1 MLNRLKF
8 YMAGLALAVGLAACG
23 GGGGGSGGTTGS
35 AASSAMPAGNVASVV
50 QGTVTGFGSVVVDG
64 DHLNEAGATVDVQ
77 GLAGLANQAGLSTD
91 VQLGQRVEVDLDTNG
106 NALAIHIQP
115 EVIGTV
121 SAIDATNQTI
131 TVNTVLIQTN
141 ADATKGPVTVYAGY
155 AKFSD
160 IQAND
165 RVEVHGVP
173 SVDANGHI
181 SVLAT
186 RIQQAPLSN
195 AVLVTGTVSNLNGLQ
210 FALAGLNVDAT
221 GASLLPAGATLA
233 NGERVTVHSNGP
245 AVNGTLTA
253 DSVRVRKQMSAA
265 TTLKIAGVV
274 SMYDST
280 TNTFVVGGTK
290 VDATTAKV
298 TPASQAIAN
307 DEYAIVV
314 GSYDATSG
322 TLKADTVRIHGP
334 STMEKVALAGTV
346 TDFVDAS
353 NFKVRGVLVDAS
365 GSGVKFNGGTV
376 TTLANNVFVAIQGD
390 IDNGVVV
397 ASMVSFLPIPMSGVL
412 DIVGSVASYDSG
424 TGTLTLNLRNG
435 KTFTAMVASDATF
448 LPAGKTAADLV
459 ANAYVRLHGSTTN
472 GTFTAAQV
480 MILPTPGNGAF
491 ETVGVVSN
499 VQPASGTPMSFQL
512 NDRTFNIGTGVTVPS
527 EFANG
532 SLARVTFTVSHGVYT
547 VTSITLDPWHIT
559 PKTVITGPLWSG
571 SNR

>member
-1 MLNRLKF
+1 MLNRLKLF
-8 YMAGLALAVGLAACG
+8 VAGAALAAGLAACG
-23 GGGGGSGGTTGS
+23 GGGGGGTTGS
-35 AASSAMPAGNVASVV
+35 ASTSAMPAGNVTSVV

-64 DHLNEAGATVDVQ
+64 DHLNEAGAAIDIQ
-77 GLAGLANQAGLSTD
+77 GLAGLANQSGLSTD
-91 VQLGQRVEVDLDTNG
+91 VQLGQRVEVDLDPNG

-115 EVIGTV
+115 ELIGTV

-131 TVNTVLIQTN
+131 TVNSVLVQTN
-141 ADATKGPVTVYAGY
+141 TDATKGPVTVYAGY
-155 AKFSD
+155 SKFSD

-173 SVDANGHI
+173 SVDASGHL
-181 SVLAT
+181 SVVAT

-195 AVLVTGTVSNLNGLQ
+195 AVLVTGTVSNLNAMQ
-210 FALAGLNVDAT
+210 FTLAGLNIDAT
-221 GASLLPAGATLA
+221 GASILPAGAALA

-253 DSVRVRKQMSAA
+253 DSVRVRKRTASA

-274 SMYDST
+274 SAYDAT
-280 TNTFVVGGTK
+280 AGTFVVGGTK
-290 VDATTAKV
+290 VDATAAKV
-298 TPASQAIAN
+298 TPASRVIAD

-314 GSYDATSG
+314 GSYDAASS

-346 TDFVDAS
+346 TDFVDPS

-365 GSGVKFNGGTV
+365 GTGVKFNGGTAS
-376 TTLANNVFVAIQGD
+376 TLANNVFVVIQGD
-390 IDNGVVV
+390 VGNGVVV
-397 ASMVSFLPIPMSGVL
+397 ASMVSFLPVPMSGVL
-412 DIVGSVASYDSG
+412 DVVGLVSSYDSG
-424 TGTLTLNLRNG
+424 TGTLTLDLRNG
-435 KTFTAMVASDATF
+435 KTFTAMIATDATF

-459 ANAYVRLHGSTTN
+459 QNAYVRLHGTTTN
-472 GTFTAAQV
+472 GTYTATQV
-480 MILPTPGNGAF
+480 MILPTPGGGAF
-491 ETVGVVSN
+491 ETVGVVGN
-499 VQPASGTPMSFQL
+499 VQPTSGTPMSFQL

-532 SLARVTFTVSHGVYT
+532 SLVRITFTVSNGVYT